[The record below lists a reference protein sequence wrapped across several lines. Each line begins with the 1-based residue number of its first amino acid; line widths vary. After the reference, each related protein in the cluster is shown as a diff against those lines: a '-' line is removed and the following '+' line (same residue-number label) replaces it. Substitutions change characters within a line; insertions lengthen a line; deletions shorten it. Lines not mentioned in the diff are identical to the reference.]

1 MLENWIG
8 EILLVF
14 LLIFLICPR
23 DIPKIMRAI
32 GRFIG
37 SLSRYQERA
46 RALQQEIM
54 DELDVSGMKEDVDE
68 LRQRV
73 DDLKA
78 DIKKPRLQS
87 SSGGKKRK
95 RKTAGPAI
103 QNLRH

>member
-32 GRFIG
+32 GKFIG
-37 SLSRYQERA
+37 RLSIYQDQA
-46 RALQQEIM
+46 RAFRQELM
-54 DELDVSGMKEDVDE
+54 DELDVDGMKEDVKK

-73 DDLKA
+73 NDLKSG
-78 DIKKPRLQS
+78 INKPISKTS
-87 SSGGKKRK
+87 SRK
-95 RKTAGPAI
+95 RSRSRAVK
-103 QNLRH
+103 